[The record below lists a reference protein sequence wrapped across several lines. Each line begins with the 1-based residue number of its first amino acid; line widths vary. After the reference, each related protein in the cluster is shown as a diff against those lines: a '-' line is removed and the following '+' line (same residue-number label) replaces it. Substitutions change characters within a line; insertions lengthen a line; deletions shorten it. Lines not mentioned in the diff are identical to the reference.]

1 MKKTLF
7 FGFIGIVLFTMAF
20 LSLGYYNNSD
30 AVTKILKPQ
39 YNLQVVD
46 LTAKNINPNSAY
58 KTLKLS
64 DFKGKT
70 VLLNFFA
77 TWCPPCR
84 AEIPT
89 IVKFFNTHYKNNF
102 VVIGINMSQGEGQNI
117 QSFIKEFG
125 IKYPIVEGNVKI
137 ASNYSIMGLPTSFV
151 IDPNGR
157 LVATQ
162 IGEISETFLSNSLKK

>member
-7 FGFIGIVLFTMAF
+7 FGLVGIVLFTMAF
-20 LSLGYYNNSD
+20 LSLGYYNDSS
-30 AVTKILKPQ
+30 AVTKVIKPQ

-46 LTAKNINPNSAY
+46 LTAKNINPNSPY
-58 KTLKLS
+58 KSIKLS

-84 AEIPT
+84 AEIPA
-89 IVKFFNTHYKNNF
+89 IVKFANNHKNNF
-102 VVIGINMSQGEGQNI
+102 VVIGVNMSQGNGQDI

-125 IKYPIVEGNVKI
+125 IKYPIIDGTMQI
-137 ASNYSIMGLPTSFV
+137 ASNYSIMGLPTSLV

-157 LVATQ
+157 LAATQ
-162 IGEISETFLSNSLKK
+162 IGEINEAFLNNSLKK

>member
-89 IVKFFNTHYKNNF
+89 IVKFFNSHYKNNF
-102 VVIGINMSQGEGQNI
+102 VVIGINMSQGEGQGI

-125 IKYPIVEGNVKI
+125 IKYPIVNGSMQI
-137 ASNYSIMGLPTSFV
+137 ASNYSIMGLPTSLV
-151 IDPNGR
+151 INPNGR

-162 IGEISETFLSNSLKK
+162 IGEINETFLNNVLKK

>member
-7 FGFIGIVLFTMAF
+7 YVFIGILLFTTAF

-46 LTAKNINPNSAY
+46 LTAKNINPNSSY
-58 KTLKLS
+58 KSIKLS

-84 AEIPT
+84 SEIPT
-89 IVKFFNTHYKNNF
+89 IVKFANNHKNNF
-102 VVIGINMSQGEGQNI
+102 VVIGVNMSQGNGQDI
-117 QSFIKEFG
+117 QSFIKEFD
-125 IKYPIVEGNVKI
+125 IKYPIIDGTMQI
-137 ASNYSIMGLPTSFV
+137 ASSYSIMGLPTSLV

-162 IGEISETFLSNSLKK
+162 IGEINETFLSNSLKK

>member
-7 FGFIGIVLFTMAF
+7 FGFIGAIFFTMAF
-20 LSLGYYNNSD
+20 LSFGYYSNSNA
-30 AVTKILKPQ
+30 AVKVTKPQ
-39 YNLQVVD
+39 YNLQVVN
-46 LTAKNINPNSAY
+46 LTAKNINPNSVY
-58 KTLKLS
+58 KSIKLS
-64 DFKGKT
+64 DLKGKT

-89 IVKFFNTHYKNNF
+89 IVKFFNSHYKNNF

-117 QSFIKEFG
+117 QSFIKEFD
-125 IKYPIVEGNVKI
+125 IKYPIVNGNAKI

-151 IDPNGR
+151 INPNGR
-157 LVATQ
+157 LIAIH
-162 IGEISETFLSNSLKK
+162 IGGVNETFLSNSLKK

>member
-7 FGFIGIVLFTMAF
+7 FGVVGIVLFTMAF

-46 LTAKNINPNSAY
+46 LTAKNINPNSSY

-70 VLLNFFA
+70 VMLNFFA

-89 IVKFFNTHYKNNF
+89 IVKFFNSHYKDNF
-102 VVIGINMSQGEGQNI
+102 VVIGINMSQGEGQGI
-117 QSFIKEFG
+117 QSFIKKFD
-125 IKYPIVEGNVKI
+125 IKYPIVNGNAQI

-151 IDPNGR
+151 INPNGR
-157 LVATQ
+157 LIAIH
-162 IGEISETFLSNSLKK
+162 IGGVNETFLNNSLKK

>member
-1 MKKTLF
+1 VGKPKHGGVGVYCMNKLLTENGRRKST
-7 FGFIGIVLFTMAF
+7 
-20 LSLGYYNNSD
+20 
-30 AVTKILKPQ
+30 VTKPQ
-39 YNLQVVD
+39 YNLQVVN